1 MGVPYRNRR
10 AAADCQRSAQQST
23 IRGKIVQAFSTVQPS
38 FSIWAAGIGAI
49 DSQVARRTI
58 VKRGILAL
66 LLMLAMSAGASAQ
79 GGQIHPGLHSL
90 SPRMSMPSAA
100 SRAGGSEP
108 LNPGLELPD
117 TSILGTNTPTGR
129 AVEGLE
135 FNDQL
140 RRGTPSELPDETPIQ

>member
-1 MGVPYRNRR
+1 M
-10 AAADCQRSAQQST
+10 
-23 IRGKIVQAFSTVQPS
+23 
-38 FSIWAAGIGAI
+38 
-49 DSQVARRTI
+49 
-58 VKRGILAL
+58 KRGVLAL
-66 LLMLAMSAGASAQ
+66 LLMLAMSAGASAR
-79 GGQIHPGLHSL
+79 GGPINPGLHSL
-90 SPRMSMPSAA
+90 SPRMSTPGAA
-100 SRAGGSEP
+100 IRAGGSEP